1 MGRFMSPPLGPLAIV
16 LLEFSVD
23 NVALVLLLVM
33 VIGLAFAVTFAAALS
48 TLAGLAF
55 DEVVSGLM
63 VGGGLEGIDLSQV
76 CCFPLPES
84 VRHVSLTLPLEV
96 HAGLLLHKCGGW
108 VIFRLRCCL
117 RLAVFT

>member
-1 MGRFMSPPLGPLAIV
+1 MGRYMSPLLGPLAIV
-16 LLEFSVD
+16 LLGSLID
-23 NVALVLLLVM
+23 NVVLVLLLVM
-33 VIGLAFAVTFAAALS
+33 VMGLAVVVTFAAAFS

-55 DEVVSGLM
+55 DGAMSGLM

-96 HAGLLLHKCGGW
+96 HAGLLLHKCGGC
-108 VIFRLRCCL
+108 VIFRLSCCL
-117 RLAVFT
+117 RFAVFR